1 MFELKSSQQNN
12 SNFIDTAEHFN
23 NPRKTMKSITR
34 HNVNTDKCVEN
45 IGSRFDLVLVAALR
59 VRELKRGHRS
69 LLNTATKNGTTITAL
84 AEIEAGL
91 VGRDYL
97 RKI

>member
-1 MFELKSSQQNN
+1 
-12 SNFIDTAEHFN
+12 
-23 NPRKTMKSITR
+23 MKSITR
-34 HNVNTDKCVEN
+34 YNVDTDVCVEK

>member
-1 MFELKSSQQNN
+1 
-12 SNFIDTAEHFN
+12 
-23 NPRKTMKSITR
+23 MKAITR
-34 HNVNTDKCVEN
+34 HNVDTDKCVEN

-59 VRELKRGHRS
+59 VRELKRGHRT
-69 LLNTATKNGTTITAL
+69 LLNTSTTNGLTITAL

-97 RKI
+97 KKI

>member
-1 MFELKSSQQNN
+1 
-12 SNFIDTAEHFN
+12 
-23 NPRKTMKSITR
+23 MKSITQ
-34 HNVNTDKCVEN
+34 HNVDTDKCVEN